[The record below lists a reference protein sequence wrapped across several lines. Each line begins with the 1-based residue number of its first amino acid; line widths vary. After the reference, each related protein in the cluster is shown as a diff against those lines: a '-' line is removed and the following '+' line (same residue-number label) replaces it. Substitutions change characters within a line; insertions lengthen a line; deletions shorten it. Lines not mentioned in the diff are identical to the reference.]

1 MTAGWP
7 ARRSASWPC
16 RKAKTAST
24 ANAACPAAYRPELI
38 PSQLPW
44 MLMTAN
50 EPRDRRLYY
59 ANNKQEHST
68 TNAAQQHSEA
78 RARAGTAQRR
88 PKAARTPTMHS
99 PTQGEE
105 GGQLESFEV
114 EGHEA

>member
-38 PSQLPW
+38 PPQLPW

-59 ANNKQEHST
+59 ANNNT
-68 TNAAQQHSEA
+68 GTQHN
-78 RARAGTAQRR
+78 
-88 PKAARTPTMHS
+88 
-99 PTQGEE
+99 
-105 GGQLESFEV
+105 
-114 EGHEA
+114 